1 MKHHGRQQEA
11 DTLCSTVDGSGQ
23 ATRLARQM
31 EALVKS
37 QQMLVDL
44 ACYFADGLLS
54 YTGKDGV
61 AQFLG

>member
-1 MKHHGRQQEA
+1 
-11 DTLCSTVDGSGQ
+11 
-23 ATRLARQM
+23 M